1 MSTATSRLIPAP
13 VKTEWSTIDM
23 TKFGPLKE
31 ARMARLLRW
40 AWSDPKF
47 KKDFLAHPKEILE
60 REASVILPAQTMVT
74 AFEENSDAIV
84 HFVVPVTPPKSELIY
99 RLEQIADWWM
109 LAHAFYFFMSTLEH
123 GEQAGALLDGI
134 QVAFLARIWTEP
146 AFHSAI
152 IADPKSVLERET
164 GMSFPA
170 VKAHQ
175 DTPEHVRMVLPLA
188 PNDQKLDRGFE
199 TMGSWFMTAHTLWW
213 FLNYPR
219 LLAPAFP
226 VVTDWVG

>member
-13 VKTEWSTIDM
+13 VKTVWSTIDM

-74 AFEENSDAIV
+74 AFEENSDDIV
-84 HFVVPVTPPKSELIY
+84 HFVVPVTPPKSELTY

-123 GEQAGALLDGI
+123 GERAGALLDGI
-134 QVAFLARIWTEP
+134 QVAFLARIWTEQ

-152 IADPKSVLERET
+152 IADPKSVLEKET
-164 GMSFPA
+164 GMIPRRESSSGHARACP
-170 VKAHQ
+170 H
-175 DTPEHVRMVLPLA
+175 
-188 PNDQKLDRGFE
+188 
-199 TMGSWFMTAHTLWW
+199 GSTSCAQ
-213 FLNYPR
+213 R
-219 LLAPAFP
+219 SK
-226 VVTDWVG
+226 